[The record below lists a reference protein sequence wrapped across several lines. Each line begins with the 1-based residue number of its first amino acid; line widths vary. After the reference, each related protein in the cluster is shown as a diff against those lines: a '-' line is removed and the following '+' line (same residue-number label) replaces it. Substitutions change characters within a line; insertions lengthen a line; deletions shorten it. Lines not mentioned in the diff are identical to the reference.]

1 MDEILSFRAI
11 YTDKIVK
18 FFTNKDKLEIYDELS
33 FDSEFS
39 QNTSVDFFIS
49 GIMSGIILS
58 ISKGLTKKGFKF
70 DDLEISSKVFLENPL
85 SYLDV
90 KGCENPPKIS
100 KIEFKIY
107 IYSELNFNSLKT
119 LCYKILDK
127 SIIYNTTKNLLRLEF
142 SEVV

>member
-58 ISKGLTKKGFKF
+58 ISKGLTNGDKIIIDNFMKIAPGVPVK
-70 DDLEISSKVFLENPL
+70 EIE
-85 SYLDV
+85 V
-90 KGCENPPKIS
+90 K
-100 KIEFKIY
+100 
-107 IYSELNFNSLKT
+107 
-119 LCYKILDK
+119 
-127 SIIYNTTKNLLRLEF
+127 
-142 SEVV
+142 